1 MGDECWPSVP
11 QAEWMVLQFEAMR
24 ILNAAQMREAD
35 RRTIQDIGL
44 ASLVLMENAGRQVVA
59 AIESLYPDLAERRI
73 AIVCGKGNNGGDG
86 FVVARTLQQRG
97 FDVSVFVIGR
107 LGEVKGDARTNLT
120 ILGNI
125 GQTVVEVA
133 DETAWELHGAEIAGH
148 DLIIDAIFGT
158 GLSQPLSGFFET
170 VVGDINEAGVPIVSI
185 DIPSGM
191 SADTSDL
198 IGDCIEATV
207 TVTLAAPKLPLVLP
221 PAEMKAGE
229 VVIADIGIPA
239 DVIEQLEGQRLEL
252 LTREQMRGLIPPRAP
267 DAHKGDFGRVLVV
280 AGSVGKAGAA
290 VLCAQGAIRAG
301 AGLVTV
307 ASPKSCQP
315 TIAAHAAEYMTE
327 ALDETNEGTVH
338 YSAADAVLG
347 IDADVIVAGPGLGRG
362 EGVTTFVRELLDK
375 CEGPLILD
383 ADALNAFADEP
394 ALLVGREGRDLII
407 TPHPGEMARLVGCT
421 VEDLQAD
428 RIGIA
433 KDFAI
438 RHKLY
443 VVLKGYRTLVVT
455 PDEKV
460 FVNPTGCPGM
470 ATGGTGDVLAG
481 MLGAW
486 LAQLLDA
493 EAACKLAVYLHGSAG
508 ELADAD
514 NGEVSMTAGDLVDHI
529 GDAILEVTARR
540 RVASKQSE

>member
-1 MGDECWPSVP
+1 
-11 QAEWMVLQFEAMR
+11 MR
-24 ILNAAQMREAD
+24 ILNADQMREAD
-35 RRTIQDIGL
+35 RRTIQDIGI

-59 AIESLYPDLAERRI
+59 AIESLYPDLAERSI

-97 FDVSVFVIGR
+97 FDVSVFVIGS
-107 LGEVKGDARTNLT
+107 LSEVKGDARVNLA

-133 DETAWELHGAEIAGH
+133 DETAWELHGAEITGH

-158 GLSQPLSGFFET
+158 GLSAPLSGFMET
-170 VVGDINEAGVPIVSI
+170 VVADINDAGVPIVSI

-191 SADTSDL
+191 SADTADE
-198 IGDCIEATV
+198 IGASIEATV
-207 TVTLAAPKLPLVLP
+207 TVTLGAPKLPLVLP

-229 VVIADIGIPA
+229 VVIADIGIPS
-239 DVIEQLEGQRLEL
+239 DVIEQLDGPRLEL
-252 LTREQMRGLIPPRAP
+252 MTRDQMRALIQPRAA

-280 AGSVGKAGAA
+280 AGSVGKTGAA
-290 VLCAQGAIRAG
+290 VLCAQGAMRAG

-307 ASPKSCQP
+307 ASPASCQP
-315 TIAAHAAEYMTE
+315 VIAAHAVEYMTE
-327 ALDETNEGTVH
+327 GVEETPEGTVH
-338 YSAADAVLG
+338 YSAVDDVLA

-362 EGVTTFVRELLDK
+362 EGVTTFVRELLER
-375 CEGPLILD
+375 CEGPLVLD

-433 KDFAI
+433 TDFAK

-540 RVASKQSE
+540 RVANKAAD

>member
-1 MGDECWPSVP
+1 M
-11 QAEWMVLQFEAMR
+11 MLQFEAMR
-24 ILNAAQMREAD
+24 ILNADQMREAE
-35 RRTIQDIGL
+35 RRTIQDIGI

-59 AIESLYPDLAERRI
+59 AVESLYPDLAERRI

-97 FDVSVFVIGR
+97 FDVSVFVIGS
-107 LGEVKGDARTNLT
+107 LGEVKGDARINLT

-125 GQTVVEVA
+125 GLTVVEVA
-133 DETAWELHGAEIAGH
+133 DETAWELHGAEITGH
-148 DLIIDAIFGT
+148 DLIIDALFGT
-158 GLSQPLSGFFET
+158 GLSAPLSGFYET
-170 VVGDINEAGVPIVSI
+170 VVADINEAGVPIVAI

-198 IGDCIEATV
+198 IGDAIEATV
-207 TVTLAAPKLPLVLP
+207 TVTLGAPKMPLVLP
-221 PAEMKAGE
+221 PAETNAGE
-229 VVIADIGIPA
+229 VVIADIGIPE
-239 DVIEQLEGQRLEL
+239 DVIDQLEGPQIEL
-252 LTREQMRGLIPPRAP
+252 MTRDQMRALIQPRAA
-267 DAHKGDFGRVLVV
+267 DAHKGDFGRVLVI
-280 AGSVGKAGAA
+280 AGSKGKTGAA
-290 VLCAQGAIRAG
+290 VLCAQGAMRAG

-307 ASPKSCQP
+307 ASPRCTQP
-315 TIAAHAAEYMTE
+315 IIAAQAAEYMTE
-327 ALDETNEGTVH
+327 GLDETTEGTVH
-338 YSAADAVLG
+338 YSAVDEVLG
-347 IDADVIVAGPGLGRG
+347 IDADVLVAGPGLGRG

-375 CEGPLILD
+375 CEGPLVLD

-433 KDFAI
+433 TDFAK

-443 VVLKGYRTLVVT
+443 LVLKGYRTLIVT

-540 RVASKQSE
+540 RVTNKQSE

>member
-1 MGDECWPSVP
+1 M
-11 QAEWMVLQFEAMR
+11 MLQFRQMR
-24 ILNAAQMREAD
+24 ILNADQMREAD
-35 RRTIQDIGL
+35 RRTIQDIGI

-59 AIESLYPDLAERRI
+59 AIESLYPDLSERRI

-97 FDVSVFVIGR
+97 FDVSVFLIGSVAD
-107 LGEVKGDARTNLT
+107 VKGDARINLE
-120 ILGNI
+120 ILGRL
-125 GQTVVEVA
+125 GQTLVEVA
-133 DETAWELHGAEIAGH
+133 DETAWELHGAEVTGH
-148 DLIIDAIFGT
+148 DLIIDAMFGT
-158 GLSQPLSGFFET
+158 GLTTPLTGIYET
-170 VVGDINEAGVPIVSI
+170 VVADINDAGVPIVAI
-185 DIPSGM
+185 DMPSGM

-207 TVTLAAPKLPLVLP
+207 TVTLGAPKLPLVLP
-221 PAEMKAGE
+221 PAEMKSGE

-239 DVIEQLEGQRLEL
+239 DIFEQLDGPEIEL
-252 LTREQMRGLIPPRAP
+252 LTRERMRALITPRAP
-267 DAHKGDFGRVLVV
+267 DSHKGDFGRVMVV
-280 AGSVGKAGAA
+280 AGSVGKSGAA
-290 VLCAQGAIRAG
+290 VLCAQGALRSG

-307 ASPKSCQP
+307 ASPRACQP
-315 TIAAHAAEYMTE
+315 AIAAQAVEYMTE
-327 ALDETNEGTVH
+327 GLDETPEGTVH
-338 YSAADAVLG
+338 YSAVDAVLG

-375 CEGPLILD
+375 CEGPLVLD

-428 RIGIA
+428 RMGIA
-433 KDFAI
+433 TDFAK
-438 RHKLY
+438 RHRLY
-443 VVLKGYRTLVVT
+443 LVLKGYRTLVVT

-460 FVNPTGCPGM
+460 FVNPTGSPGM

-481 MLGAW
+481 MIGAW

-514 NGEVSMTAGDLVDHI
+514 SGEVSMTAGDLVDHI
-529 GDAILEVTARR
+529 GDAVLEVTARR
-540 RVASKQSE
+540 RVANKTE

>member
-1 MGDECWPSVP
+1 
-11 QAEWMVLQFEAMR
+11 MR
-24 ILNAAQMREAD
+24 ILNADQMREAD

-59 AIESLYPDLAERRI
+59 AIESLYPDLADRQV

-97 FDVSVFVIGR
+97 VDVSVFVIGKV
-107 LGEVKGDARTNLT
+107 GEIKGDARINLE
-120 ILGNI
+120 ILGRI
-125 GQTVVEVA
+125 GLTVVEVA
-133 DETAWELHGAEIAGH
+133 DETAWELHGTEITSH
-148 DLIIDAIFGT
+148 DLIIDAMFGT
-158 GLSQPLSGFFET
+158 GLSAPLTGFYET
-170 VVGDINEAGVPIVSI
+170 VVADINEGGVPIVSI
-185 DIPSGM
+185 DMPSGM
-191 SADTSDL
+191 SADTCDL
-198 IGDCIEATV
+198 IGDAIDATV
-207 TVTLAAPKLPLVLP
+207 TVTLGAPKLPLVLP
-221 PAEMKAGE
+221 PAESQSGE

-239 DVIEQLEGQRLEL
+239 EVFDQLDGPHIEL
-252 LTREQMRGLIPPRAP
+252 LTRDQMRPLVPARAV

-290 VLCAQGAIRAG
+290 VLCAHGALRSG

-307 ASPKSCQP
+307 ASPRSCQP
-315 TIAAHAAEYMTE
+315 TIAAHGVEYMTQG
-327 ALDETNEGTVH
+327 LDETPDGTVH
-338 YSAADAVLG
+338 FAAADAVLG
-347 IDADVIVAGPGLGRG
+347 VEADVIVAGPGLGRG

-375 CEGPLILD
+375 YDGPLVLD

-394 ALLVGREGRDLII
+394 SLLVGREGRDLII
-407 TPHPGEMARLVGCT
+407 TPHPGEMARLVGCS

-433 KDFAI
+433 TDFAR

-460 FVNPTGCPGM
+460 FVNPTGCAGM

-481 MLGAW
+481 MLAAW

-493 EAACKLAVYLHGSAG
+493 EAACRLAVYLHGSAG

-529 GDAILEVTARR
+529 GDAVLELTARR
-540 RVASKQSE
+540 RVATKAE

>member
-1 MGDECWPSVP
+1 
-11 QAEWMVLQFEAMR
+11 MR
-24 ILNAAQMREAD
+24 ILNAEQMREAD
-35 RRTIQDIGL
+35 RRAIQEIGI

-107 LGEVKGDARTNLT
+107 LTEVKGDARTNLE
-120 ILGNI
+120 ILGRI

-133 DETAWELHGAEIAGH
+133 DETAWELHGGEITGH

-158 GLSQPLSGFFET
+158 GLSAPLDGFFET
-170 VVGDINEAGVPIVSI
+170 VVGDLNDAGVPIVAI

-198 IGDCIEATV
+198 IGDAVEAAV

-221 PAEMKAGE
+221 PAEMTAGE
-229 VVIADIGIPA
+229 VVIADIGIPSE
-239 DVIEQLEGQRLEL
+239 VIEQLDGPRIEL
-252 LTREQMRGLIPPRAP
+252 MTRDQMRPIIHPRSP
-267 DAHKGDFGRVLVV
+267 EAHKGDFGRVLVV
-280 AGSVGKAGAA
+280 AGSRGKAGAA
-290 VLCAQGAIRAG
+290 VLCAQGAMRSG

-307 ASPKSCQP
+307 ASPLSCQP

-327 ALDETNEGTVH
+327 GLEETVEGTVH
-338 YSAADAVLG
+338 LAAADAVLA

-362 EGVTTFVRELLDK
+362 EGVTTFVRELVDK
-375 CEGPLILD
+375 YEGPLVLD

-394 ALLVGREGRDLII
+394 ARLVGRDGRDVII

-433 KDFAI
+433 TDFAK
-438 RHKLY
+438 RHRLY
-443 VVLKGYRTLVVT
+443 VVLKGYRTLIVT

-481 MLGAW
+481 MIGAW

-493 EAACKLAVYLHGSAG
+493 EAACKVAVYLHGAAG

-540 RVASKQSE
+540 RVSTTKAE

>member
-1 MGDECWPSVP
+1 
-11 QAEWMVLQFEAMR
+11 MR
-24 ILNAAQMREAD
+24 ILNAEQMREAD
-35 RRTIQDIGL
+35 RRTIQDIGI

-107 LGEVKGDARTNLT
+107 LIEVKADARINLE
-120 ILGNI
+120 ILGRT

-148 DLIIDAIFGT
+148 DLIIDALFGT
-158 GLSQPLSGFFET
+158 GLSTPLTGFYET
-170 VVGDINEAGVPIVSI
+170 VVADINEAGVPIVSI

-191 SADTSDL
+191 SADTCDI
-198 IGDCIEATV
+198 IGDSIEATV

-229 VVIADIGIPA
+229 VVIADIGIPS
-239 DVIEQLEGQRLEL
+239 DVIDQLEGPRIDL
-252 LTREQMRGLIPPRAP
+252 LTREQMRALIQPRAP

-280 AGSVGKAGAA
+280 AGSMGKAGAA
-290 VLCAQGAIRAG
+290 VLCAQGAMRAG

-307 ASPKSCQP
+307 AAPKSCQA

-327 ALDETNEGTVH
+327 GLDETADGTLH
-338 YSAADAVLG
+338 FSAADAVLG

-362 EGVTTFVRELLDK
+362 EAVTTFVRELLDK
-375 CEGPLILD
+375 CEGPLVLD

-428 RIGIA
+428 RLGIA
-433 KDFAI
+433 TDFAK

-443 VVLKGYRTLVVT
+443 LVLKGYRTLVVT

-529 GDAILEVTARR
+529 GDAILEVSARR
-540 RVASKQSE
+540 RVANKAAD

>member
-1 MGDECWPSVP
+1 M
-11 QAEWMVLQFEAMR
+11 MLQFGAMR
-24 ILNAAQMREAD
+24 ILNADQMREAD
-35 RRTIQDIGL
+35 RRTIQDIGI

-59 AIESLYPDLAERRI
+59 AIESLYSDLAERRI

-107 LGEVKGDARTNLT
+107 LGEIKGDARINLG

-133 DETAWELHGAEIAGH
+133 DETAWELHGGEITAH
-148 DLIIDAIFGT
+148 DLIIDALFGT
-158 GLSQPLSGFFET
+158 GLSAPLAGFFET
-170 VVGDINEAGVPIVSI
+170 VVGDLNDSGVPIVSI

-191 SADTSDL
+191 SADTSDV
-198 IGDCIEATV
+198 IGDCVEASV
-207 TVTLAAPKLPLVLP
+207 TVTLAAPKMPLVLP

-229 VVIADIGIPA
+229 VVIADIGIPS
-239 DVIEQLEGQRLEL
+239 DVIDQLEGPQIEL
-252 LTREQMRGLIPPRAP
+252 LTREQLRPLIPPRAA

-280 AGSVGKAGAA
+280 AGSIGKSGAA
-290 VLCAQGAIRAG
+290 VLCAQGAMRAG
-301 AGLVTV
+301 AGMVTV
-307 ASPKSCQP
+307 ATPRSCQP
-315 TIAAHAAEYMTE
+315 IIAVHAAEYMTE
-327 ALDETNEGTVH
+327 GIDETADGLLSR
-338 YSAADAVLG
+338 SAVDQVIAL
-347 IDADVIVAGPGLGRG
+347 DADVIVAGPGLGRS
-362 EGVTTFVRELLDK
+362 EDVRVFVRELVDK
-375 CEGPLILD
+375 YEGPLVLD

-394 ALLVGREGRDLII
+394 AMLVGREGRDLII

-428 RIGIA
+428 RIGITT
-433 KDFAI
+433 DFAK
-438 RHKLY
+438 RHKIY

-540 RVASKQSE
+540 RIPKKAAD